1 MHAFLKERTT
11 QNVLTKYIPNSGLG
25 GPSGKEP
32 SCQCRRHKRC
42 GFDPWV
48 TKIPCSWAW
57 QPTSV
62 FLPGES
68 PWTEEHHGLQS
79 IASKRVCTTEVIEH
93 EHTFLNQCEKMHHHT
108 VPCDCWSFKIMT
120 HCMPLF

>member
-1 MHAFLKERTT
+1 MGASRIALVVKNPPASAGDVRVEGS
-11 QNVLTKYIPNSGLG
+11 ILG
-25 GPSGKEP
+25 SGK
-32 SCQCRRHKRC
+32 
-42 GFDPWV
+42 FPWR
-48 TKIPCSWAW
+48 KAW